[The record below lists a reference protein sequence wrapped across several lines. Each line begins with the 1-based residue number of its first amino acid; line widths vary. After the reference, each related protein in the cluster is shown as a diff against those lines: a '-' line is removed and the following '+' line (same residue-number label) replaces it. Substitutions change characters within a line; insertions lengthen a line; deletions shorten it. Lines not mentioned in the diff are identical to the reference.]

1 MLKAT
6 VDGNTEV
13 IEGILRDIHNSEIL
27 ILSIFIYFSII
38 FLYNYYMKSLF
49 MKLGDFIDFV
59 LGGVSMSDKINR
71 KVELYR
77 VEILNN
83 DDRNDMYSKKIIL
96 EDLLVD
102 FFNSSK
108 YDEKNKVS
116 FKVNSNKMYW
126 IEYVNSIN
134 ENNHSLIEV
143 KLTYSKYNKEVTIVN
158 VNTRKKEGQK
168 NKKQGDLEKLHLTIR
183 FFENQNAALIIFE
196 KVIDS
201 IPITELKKDINR
213 YFKKTFLKKAEYD
226 KDPKVNSVILNIN
239 PIANSDF
246 MENVSNLKSIKLL
259 QTTVLKESVD
269 DDIKFSSDG
278 MERDD
283 VDLIVRAK
291 PKKCFKKSDV
301 VTYCNKFISN
311 GTIRGNKVKR
321 IIICGVGNDNNP
333 VRLDTDGMKLY
344 RTLNIQLDDNNTID
358 TDDIFLNFKDVIINN
373 NDEIM
378 ELFNVTIEEAA
389 TCEE

>member
-108 YDEKNKVS
+108 RLVPVSKSRKTNIFCLWPIS
-116 FKVNSNKMYW
+116 FKVISTGYFG
-126 IEYVNSIN
+126 IS
-134 ENNHSLIEV
+134 
-143 KLTYSKYNKEVTIVN
+143 
-158 VNTRKKEGQK
+158 
-168 NKKQGDLEKLHLTIR
+168 
-183 FFENQNAALIIFE
+183 F
-196 KVIDS
+196 
-201 IPITELKKDINR
+201 DI
-213 YFKKTFLKKAEYD
+213 
-226 KDPKVNSVILNIN
+226 
-239 PIANSDF
+239 
-246 MENVSNLKSIKLL
+246 
-259 QTTVLKESVD
+259 
-269 DDIKFSSDG
+269 
-278 MERDD
+278 
-283 VDLIVRAK
+283 
-291 PKKCFKKSDV
+291 
-301 VTYCNKFISN
+301 
-311 GTIRGNKVKR
+311 
-321 IIICGVGNDNNP
+321 
-333 VRLDTDGMKLY
+333 
-344 RTLNIQLDDNNTID
+344 
-358 TDDIFLNFKDVIINN
+358 
-373 NDEIM
+373 
-378 ELFNVTIEEAA
+378 
-389 TCEE
+389 